1 MSELEIKQKKLKKLR
16 IRNFT
21 LNTIWYHPGLF
32 GIMVD
37 CHLFLTVHKL

>member
-21 LNTIWYHPGLF
+21 LNTICIILDCSGLWWTATYF
-32 GIMVD
+32 
-37 CHLFLTVHKL
+37 